1 MRNSVG
7 YNSHLI
13 GPMNPVEP
21 SDWLM
26 GDKVS
31 DGDQSEHTC
40 AVLATGQ
47 GLQDTAAASSATG
60 PQPLLTLYV
69 LLSED
74 FTGQHISLLTQRKV
88 PSNS

>member
-1 MRNSVG
+1 
-7 YNSHLI
+7 
-13 GPMNPVEP
+13 
-21 SDWLM
+21 M

-60 PQPLLTLYV
+60 AQPLLTLYV

-74 FTGQHISLLTQRKV
+74 FTGQHISFTDTKKSTFQLLARY
-88 PSNS
+88 SNTW